1 MHNKPIFYLYVYS
14 AAMGV
19 NVNHAL
25 GVYGGQ
31 WRASGHLQLG
41 YKLLRRHVGAG
52 NSKDSKYS

>member
-31 WRASGHLQLG
+31 WRASGLG
-41 YKLLRRHVGAG
+41 TARTVSTLKT
-52 NSKDSKYS
+52 